1 MLPPLYGRLLQPNDR
16 RTIMNNNAVRA
27 VALSVRTLTIDAV
40 QAANSGHPGMPM
52 GMAELGAL
60 LYGEI
65 MRYSPGAPDW
75 ANRDRFMLSAG
86 HGSMFLYSLL
96 HLSGYGLSLEEIKKF
111 RQVGSKTPGHPEY
124 GHTVGVETTTGPL
137 GQGVSNAVGMAIAER
152 MTAARFNTADHTI
165 IDHHTY
171 AIAGDGCLMEGISSE
186 ASSLAGHLKL
196 GKLIIFYDSNKISI
210 EGSTELAFTEDV
222 AARYRA
228 YGWQVLEGDAH
239 DPDAI
244 RSLVAEAK
252 AETEK
257 PSLIV
262 LRSVIGKGSPNKA
275 GTHGVHGA
283 ALGDDEVV
291 LTKKELGV
299 DPKEVFYIDPAAT
312 EFFEARKK
320 ELAEAHA
327 AWKKSFDEWGAANP
341 GLLAQWNETV
351 GGGYKA
357 LLKDIALP
365 EYNVGDK
372 VATRSAGGKALQAIA
387 KMLPHVVGGSAD
399 LAPSNNTALPEYED
413 FGPDT
418 PQGRT
423 IHFGVRELAMA
434 AIGNGIAL
442 YGGLRPFV
450 ATFLVFSDYLR
461 PALRLTSLMQ
471 IPLIYILTHDSIFVG
486 EDGPTHQPIEHLE
499 ALRAIP
505 DMRVLRPADAEE
517 TNEAW
522 LMALEHD
529 GPTVLALTRQGLPT
543 LDKADASW
551 KVKMRKGAYVVHDV
565 DDPEVTVVATGSE
578 VSLAIEAAAASGRAV
593 RVVSMPSRELF
604 EQQDE
609 AFRNGIIP
617 PKVPT
622 VVAEAGI
629 GQGWQGIAPRERILS
644 IDRFGMSGPGNDV
657 AKALGFTADALTEM
671 IKNA

>member
-1 MLPPLYGRLLQPNDR
+1 PLYGRLLQPNDR

-365 EYNVGDK
+365 EYKVGDK
-372 VATRSAGGKALQAIA
+372 VATRSASGKALQAIA

-423 IHFGVRELAMA
+423 LHFGVRELAMA

-461 PALRLTSLMQ
+461 PALRLSSLMQ